1 MASEYKTI
9 QQKPII
15 DKEPNL
21 LHDLS
26 QDKFMSALVTL
37 AAELY
42 MVRDRV
48 HVLEAELEKNNILPP
63 NAVEHHEDTAEELKK
78 RSQDAQEFANR
89 FWSQLTS
96 SGEPFSKI
104 DPKIK
109 DYL

>member
-1 MASEYKTI
+1 MTSRYKTI
-9 QQKPII
+9 QEEPII

-21 LHDLS
+21 LHDIS
-26 QDKFMSALVTL
+26 QDNFMSALVTL

-48 HVLEAELEKNNILPP
+48 HVLEAELEKNNILPS
-63 NAVEHHEDTAEELKK
+63 NAVEVHEDTKEEAKK

-89 FWSQLTS
+89 FWSQLTN
-96 SGEPFSKI
+96 SGEPVSKI
-104 DPKIK
+104 DPKVK